1 VLKDIPLGRKDKCG
15 GERMI
20 EYLIVLG
27 LVLWAMGELLAGIL
41 LVILLVT
48 VLIAALAAAIKRK

>member
-1 VLKDIPLGRKDKCG
+1 ML
-15 GERMI
+15 

-27 LVLWAMGELLAGIL
+27 LVIWAAGELLAGIL

>member
-1 VLKDIPLGRKDKCG
+1 ML
-15 GERMI
+15 

-27 LVLWAMGELLAGIL
+27 LVIWAAGELLAG
-41 LVILLVT
+41 ILLVT